1 MVTKRLEFSSADK
14 IRNTSLMQTRNVTVQ
29 SLASTIT
36 PGMPLYFDQQ
46 RNKLF
51 ISSQTPLTL
60 RASIQNAQVEYQI
73 RRAGAGI
80 GPDQQWVLV
89 NNNYT
94 FHIPLTLQDGDYVI
108 YHRAVLGN
116 LRGIISEFTFT
127 LDNTPPNVRIYDE
140 QGNEIQGSEITII
153 EGQKIILQATDSGSG
168 VAKIVYRID
177 NGELIE
183 VQGDR
188 AEIQF

>member
-1 MVTKRLEFSSADK
+1 MTIRIEFISADK

-29 SLASTIT
+29 SLASTII
-36 PGMPLYFDQQ
+36 PGMPVYFDQQ

-51 ISSQTPLTL
+51 ISSQTPLTF

-73 RRAGAGI
+73 RRVGAGV
-80 GPDQQWVLV
+80 GPNQQWVLV
-89 NNNYT
+89 NNNHVFNVPT
-94 FHIPLTLQDGDYVI
+94 TLQDGDYVI
-108 YHRAVLGN
+108 YHRAVLN
-116 LRGIISEFTFT
+116 NKRGRISEFTFT
-127 LDNTPPNVRIYDE
+127 LDNTPPNIRIYDE

-153 EGQKIILQATDSGSG
+153 EGQKIILQASDAGSG

-177 NGELIE
+177 NGEWIE